1 MSLLQ
6 MRPSPQVKLIST
18 VEQDD
23 SGHRAQPG
31 EGGDAEMAEA
41 DAPVL
46 FQVLFVYV
54 GTVDVLLTSCCEL
67 QWSRNSCKTLLI
79 SYQNHK
85 PHQPRVAR
93 LQGVCQHRSWWHDL
107 KER

>member
-1 MSLLQ
+1 MYFWVSCPC
-6 MRPSPQVKLIST
+6 RASAQVKLLLT
-18 VEQDD
+18 FEQDD

-54 GTVDVLLTSCCEL
+54 GTVDVLLTPCCKL
-67 QWSRNSCKTLLI
+67 QWSRNSGKTLLI
-79 SYQNHK
+79 SNQSHK

-93 LQGVCQHRSWWHDL
+93 LQGVPASIGHGGMI
-107 KER
+107 